1 MMNVTNLKLLADYL
15 LALPEDYRHFDMRDW
30 HKAYSYPL
38 SAYLEE
44 TSHCNTAG
52 CAVGHAPYVK
62 GLPKPYDYEHWDEYS
77 GRIFGMGRDSDEWYW
92 CFGSAWEDVDNTPH
106 GAAKRILQLISTGLP
121 EDAEAQMDGVAPLS
135 Y

>member
-15 LALPEDYRHFDMRDW
+15 LALPEDYQHFDMGVFSDVDLL
-30 HKAYSYPL
+30 PIDVIL
-38 SAYLEE
+38 SEQP
-44 TSHCNTAG
+44 SCNTAG

-62 GLPKPYDYEHWDEYS
+62 GLPKPFDDESWWEYS
-77 GRIFGMGRDSDEWYW
+77 ERIFGMSWQDEDWEWCFDSDWG
-92 CFGSAWEDVDNTPH
+92 CVDNTPH

-121 EDAEAQMDGVAPLS
+121 DSSSKQRYGVAPLS